1 MNSIRITQEHLEKL
15 RGSLLSHAPAEAA
28 GFLLAGWFRTDSG
41 LHFVVR
47 ELMIPQPNDYDIQ
60 GELQLQVSPV
70 FFNRVISRAER
81 EGLAVIMCHT
91 HPFSEGAWFSPADDY
106 GEAISAKTL
115 HECLEGRPSASLV
128 IDPVSMAARIWRTPD
143 LPLEPIYE
151 VRVLGRRFARL
162 PLGEVPSPAIDL
174 DVFSRQVLALGREGQ
189 AVLSEMRVG
198 IVGVGGTGSSVAE
211 QLARLGVRN
220 FVIVDP
226 DTFQASNITRVY
238 GSDAGNIAGARTS
251 KVAIV
256 KRNILRIA
264 PEATVQD
271 IARTVVDQGTLAVLS
286 RCDVI
291 FSCVDRQAPRSVL
304 NEVAY
309 QRFIPLIDVGV
320 GLSTAEG
327 SIMGGT
333 VRATLVGPGLPCLYD
348 YGVVRPDVIAA
359 ELLPDDTRRGRQVEG
374 YVPALDDPA
383 PSVIAFTTMAASLG
397 VTVLLDILF
406 GILGDGASNL
416 VLEIV
421 PLRMS
426 RIGAKV
432 GAECVC
438 RMRTGRG
445 DAIPISAP

>member
-1 MNSIRITQEHLEKL
+1 MNSIRITPEHLEQL
-15 RGSLLSHAPAEAA
+15 RGTLLSHAPAEAA
-28 GFLLAGWFRTDSG
+28 GFLLAGWFQTGSR

-47 ELMIPQPNDYDIQ
+47 ELMIPQQKDYDVQ
-60 GELQLQVSPV
+60 GDLQLQVSPI

-91 HPFSEGAWFSPADDY
+91 HPFSDGAWFSPADDY

-115 HECLEGRPSASLV
+115 HECLEGRPCASLV
-128 IDPVSMAARIWRTPD
+128 IDPVSMAARAWRSPS
-143 LPLEPIYE
+143 LPPESINE
-151 VRVLGRRFARL
+151 VRVVGRRFARVV
-162 PLGEVPSPAIDL
+162 LGAASGPSIDL
-174 DVFSRQVLALGREGQ
+174 AVFSRQVLALGREGQ
-189 AVLSEMRVG
+189 AVLSG
-198 IVGVGGTGSSVAE
+198 LKVGVVGAGGTGSSVAE
-211 QLARLGVRN
+211 QLVRLGVHD
-220 FVIVDP
+220 FVLVDA

-238 GSDAGNIAGARTS
+238 GSEARDISGVPVS
-251 KVAIV
+251 KVSIV

-264 PEATVQD
+264 PGASVHE
-271 IARTVVDQGTLAVLS
+271 IEGTVVDQKAITFLS
-286 RCDVI
+286 QCDAI

-309 QRFIPLIDVGV
+309 QRFIPLIDVGA
-320 GLSTAEG
+320 GLTTAEG
-327 SIMGGT
+327 SIKGGT

-348 YGVVRPDVIAA
+348 YGIIRPDAIAA
-359 ELLPDDTRRGRQVEG
+359 ELLPEEALRRRRAEG

-397 VTVLLDILF
+397 MTVFLDLLF
-406 GILGDGASNL
+406 GVLGDGVPNL
-416 VLEIV
+416 LLELD

-426 RIGAKV
+426 RLGARV

-438 RMRTGRG
+438 AMRMGKG